1 MKIKENSI
9 ILPLPNDEVISS
21 FEEYCRIELPEEYKK
36 FLKVNNGA
44 IPYTNSFNHEGRDY
58 LIERFLCLLE
68 SPESDEIY
76 GWYDLEV
83 VLSQID
89 TRLTDDENLVG
100 ANVIPFAALFAG
112 DFVCLDFRENEKPS
126 VSVWFH
132 EESDELKPVTIKVA
146 ESFDEFLKML
156 IE

>member
-1 MKIKENSI
+1 MKVKEDSI
-9 ILPLPNDEVISS
+9 ILPLPDDEVIRS
-21 FEEYCRIELPEEYKK
+21 FEEYCRVELPEEYKG
-36 FLKVNNGA
+36 FLKANNGA
-44 IPYTNSFNHEGRDY
+44 IPQTNTFNHEGREY

-68 SPESDEIY
+68 SPKSDETY

-112 DFVCLDFRENEKPS
+112 DFVCLDFRDNKKPS
-126 VSVWFH
+126 ISVWFH
-132 EESDELKPVTIKVA
+132 EESDDFKPVTIKVA
-146 ESFDEFLKML
+146 ESFAEFLKML
-156 IE
+156 RE

>member
-1 MKIKENSI
+1 MKVKEDSI
-9 ILPLPNDEVISS
+9 ILPLPDDGIISS
-21 FEEYCRIELPEEYKK
+21 FQEYCRVELPEEYKE

-44 IPYTNSFNHEGRDY
+44 IPQTRTFNQGSREY

-68 SPESDEIY
+68 SPESDETY

-112 DFVCLDFRENEKPS
+112 DFVCLDFRENTKPS
-126 VSVWFH
+126 ISVWFH
-132 EESDELKPVTIKVA
+132 EESDDFKPVTIKVA
-146 ESFDEFLKML
+146 ESFSEFLKML
-156 IE
+156 RE

>member
-1 MKIKENSI
+1 MKVKENSI
-9 ILPLPNDEVISS
+9 ILPLPDDEVISS
-21 FEEYCRIELPEEYKK
+21 FEEYCRVELPKEYKE

-44 IPYTNSFNHEGRDY
+44 IPQTNIFNYGGREY

-68 SPESDEIY
+68 SAESEETF

-100 ANVIPFAALFAG
+100 ANIIPFAALFAG
-112 DFVCLDFRENEKPS
+112 DFVCLDLRDNKKPS
-126 VSVWFH
+126 ILVWFH
-132 EESDELKPVTIKVA
+132 EESDDLKPVTIKVA
-146 ESFDEFLKML
+146 ENFVEFLKML
-156 IE
+156 RE